1 MGELIK
7 LEEVQNLSKVFVES
21 KLFKDVADVA
31 KASVKII
38 AGASLGL
45 EAFQSMQ
52 GIDIIQGKLVINAA
66 TQASMVKKSGKY
78 DYRIIEHTNEICKL
92 EFLEKKDGK
101 FEKIGDSSF
110 NLDDA
115 RLAGLAAKD
124 NWIKY
129 PKNMLFARAFSNGVK
144 WCCPDVFGG
153 AVYNESDSFQQEP
166 ESKFKAEIVQDKPN
180 HLSKHFEL
188 GLKDLKEIIDG
199 ALDKNDLFNMKRE
212 LTEGLKS
219 LNPVEQTTL
228 NDYFIH
234 KMGKL
239 PIGDLI
245 GTFEVMQTTDLFHN
259 IMEPGDWKEEKPS
272 EIFLAFKKK
281 IETEAFTLMSLKKIG
296 EDIKASGNRLSI
308 NETEKLRE
316 IFAETYTKVKQ
327 IEQGEITL

>member
-1 MGELIK
+1 MGEIIK

-153 AVYNESDSFQQEP
+153 AVYNEADSFQQESEP
-166 ESKFKAEIVQDKPN
+166 KFKAEVLEPKPDY
-180 HLSKHFEL
+180 LDKHFE
-188 GLKDLKEIIDG
+188 I
-199 ALDKNDLFNMKRE
+199 
-212 LTEGLKS
+212 
-219 LNPVEQTTL
+219 
-228 NDYFIH
+228 
-234 KMGKL
+234 
-239 PIGDLI
+239 
-245 GTFEVMQTTDLFHN
+245 
-259 IMEPGDWKEEKPS
+259 EEPS

>member
-1 MGELIK
+1 MGEIIK

-52 GIDIIQGKLVINAA
+52 GIDIIQGKLVINAS

-78 DYRIIEHTNEICKL
+78 DYRIIEHTNKMCKL

-110 NLDDA
+110 SLDDA

-124 NWIKY
+124 SWLKY

-144 WCCPDVFGG
+144 WYCPDVFGG
-153 AVYNESDSFQQEP
+153 AVYNESDNFQQEP
-166 ESKFKAEIVQDKPN
+166 DLKFEAEIVEDKPN
-180 HLSKHFEL
+180 YVDKHFE
-188 GLKDLKEIIDG
+188 I
-199 ALDKNDLFNMKRE
+199 
-212 LTEGLKS
+212 
-219 LNPVEQTTL
+219 
-228 NDYFIH
+228 
-234 KMGKL
+234 
-239 PIGDLI
+239 
-245 GTFEVMQTTDLFHN
+245 
-259 IMEPGDWKEEKPS
+259 EEPS
-272 EIFLAFKKK
+272 EIFLALKKRL
-281 IETEAFTLMSLKKIG
+281 ETEAFTLHALDVFAQEIAANK
-296 EDIKASGNRLSI
+296 DLLSS
-308 NETEKLRE
+308 NELEELRS
-316 IFAETYTKVKQ
+316 IFKEVKTNLNK

>member
-1 MGELIK
+1 MGELMK
-7 LEEVQNLSKVFVES
+7 LEEVQSLSKVFVES
-21 KLFKDVADVA
+21 KLFKDVADIA

-52 GIDIIQGKLVINAA
+52 GIDIIQGKLVINAS

-78 DYRIIEHTNEICKL
+78 DYKIIEHTNEICKL
-92 EFLEKKDGK
+92 EFLEKRDGK

-110 NLDDA
+110 SLDDA

-166 ESKFKAEIVQDKPN
+166 EPKFKAEVLEEKPD
-180 HLSKHFEL
+180 HVAKHFEI
-188 GLKDLKEIIDG
+188 E
-199 ALDKNDLFNMKRE
+199 E
-212 LTEGLKS
+212 
-219 LNPVEQTTL
+219 
-228 NDYFIH
+228 
-234 KMGKL
+234 
-239 PIGDLI
+239 
-245 GTFEVMQTTDLFHN
+245 
-259 IMEPGDWKEEKPS
+259 EPSGV
-272 EIFLAFKKK
+272 FLALKKT
-281 IETEAFTLMSLKKIG
+281 IETEAFTLLSLDVFAQEIAANK
-296 EDIKASGNRLSI
+296 DLLSS
-308 NETEKLRE
+308 NELAELRA
-316 IFAETYTKVKQ
+316 IFRETKTNLNK

>member
-7 LEEVQNLSKVFVES
+7 LEEVQSLSKVFVES
-21 KLFKDVADVA
+21 KLFKDVADIA

-52 GIDIIQGKLVINAA
+52 GIDIIQGKLVINAS

-78 DYRIIEHTNEICKL
+78 DYRIIEHTNEICEL
-92 EFLEKKDGK
+92 EFLEKRDGR

-110 NLDDA
+110 SLDDA

-124 NWIKY
+124 NWVKY

-166 ESKFKAEIVQDKPN
+166 EPKFKAEIVEDKPN
-180 HLSKHFEL
+180 HLDKHFEIEEEPTEVFL
-188 GLKDLKEIIDG
+188 TLK
-199 ALDKNDLFNMKRE
+199 KR
-212 LTEGLKS
+212 L
-219 LNPVEQTTL
+219 
-228 NDYFIH
+228 
-234 KMGKL
+234 
-239 PIGDLI
+239 
-245 GTFEVMQTTDLFHN
+245 
-259 IMEPGDWKEEKPS
+259 
-272 EIFLAFKKK
+272 
-281 IETEAFTLMSLKKIG
+281 ETEAFTLHALNVFAQEIG
-296 EDIKASGNRLSI
+296 ANKDLLSS
-308 NETEKLRE
+308 NELAELRA
-316 IFAETYTKVKQ
+316 IFKEVKTNLNK